1 MSKDLY
7 KNSLLV
13 VLLLF
18 FYYKQ
23 KEDIDVY
30 LNIIMNQ
37 FSNIKYIIN
46 NYLSIIL
53 NDKNKK
59 IFKKKIDYVKSYF
72 LKKNKNLDLK
82 EETKNIVEIVLP
94 EEINIEDINTID
106 LKETKKS
113 NSILNILLNKYVIL
127 SFILA
132 INYYKRKLINK
143 SPINSNK
150 KSDELDILNENIKDE
165 NENDAENKDIN
176 DDKNKD
182 NNKDKDI
189 NKGENKDN
197 NDDKNKDKDIN
208 KGENKDNNEDK
219 NKDNNE
225 NEDNNKDNNKDKD
238 INKGENKD
246 NKSTNSE

>member
-37 FSNIKYIIN
+37 FSNIKYVIN
-46 NYLSIIL
+46 SYLSIIL

-59 IFKKKIDYVKSYF
+59 IFKKKINNVKNYF
-72 LKKNKNLDLK
+72 FKNSENLTLK

-94 EEINIEDINTID
+94 EKINTEDINIID
-106 LKETKKS
+106 FKKIKRS

-127 SFILA
+127 SIILA
-132 INYYKRKLINK
+132 INYYKRKFINNP
-143 SPINSNK
+143 SINSNK
-150 KSDELDILNENIKDE
+150 KSDKLDIFNDDNENKNEDDNEDE
-165 NENDAENKDIN
+165 DNKNNENQ
-176 DDKNKD
+176 NKD
-182 NNKDKDI
+182 NK
-189 NKGENKDN
+189 
-197 NDDKNKDKDIN
+197 
-208 KGENKDNNEDK
+208 NNED
-219 NKDNNE
+219 DN
-225 NEDNNKDNNKDKD
+225 
-238 INKGENKD
+238 ENKD
-246 NKSTNSE
+246 NKNNEEDDNTNNEEDDDNINNEDDDNINNEEDDDNNEEDMIRL

>member
-30 LNIIMNQ
+30 LNGIMHQ
-37 FSNIKYIIN
+37 FSNIKYVIN

-59 IFKKKIDYVKSYF
+59 ILKKKINNVKNYF
-72 LKKNKNLDLK
+72 FKNSENLALK

-94 EEINIEDINTID
+94 EKINVEDINVID
-106 LKETKKS
+106 LKKTKGS
-113 NSILNILLNKYVIL
+113 NSIFNILLNKYIIL
-127 SFILA
+127 SVILA

-143 SPINSNK
+143 SSIISNK
-150 KSDELDILNENIKDE
+150 KSDELDIFKD
-165 NENDAENKDIN
+165 DI
-176 DDKNKD
+176 
-182 NNKDKDI
+182 
-189 NKGENKDN
+189 
-197 NDDKNKDKDIN
+197 
-208 KGENKDNNEDK
+208 KDNNEDEYEDE
-219 NKDNNE
+219 NKDEYENDDDYENNYE
-225 NEDNNKDNNKDKD
+225 NEDKD
-238 INKGENKD
+238 INTDINNKENEYENIND
-246 NKSTNSE
+246 DKSTNSEEDYNKEDEITNSDEDKNTYISEDDSDDINDYFK

>member
-37 FSNIKYIIN
+37 FSNIKYVIN

-59 IFKKKIDYVKSYF
+59 ILKKKIDYVKTYF
-72 LKKNKNLDLK
+72 FKKNIEQFALK

-94 EEINIEDINTID
+94 EKINIKDIKTID

-127 SFILA
+127 YVILA

-143 SPINSNK
+143 PPINSNK
-150 KSDELDILNENIKDE
+150 KSDKLDILNEDIKDKNE
-165 NENDAENKDIN
+165 NED
-176 DDKNKD
+176 
-182 NNKDKDI
+182 DKDI
-189 NKGENKDN
+189 KE
-197 NDDKNKDKDIN
+197 
-208 KGENKDNNEDK
+208 DNNED
-219 NKDNNE
+219 NN
-225 NEDNNKDNNKDKD
+225 
-238 INKGENKD
+238 ENKD
-246 NKSTNSE
+246 NKSTNSEEDDDNIK

>member
-1 MSKDLY
+1 MSKDSY

-37 FSNIKYIIN
+37 FSNIKYVIN

-59 IFKKKIDYVKSYF
+59 IFKKKINNVKNYF
-72 LKKNKNLDLK
+72 FKNSENLTLK

-94 EEINIEDINTID
+94 EKINVEDINVID
-106 LKETKKS
+106 LKNTKIS
-113 NSILNILLNKYVIL
+113 NSIFNILSNKYVIL
-127 SFILA
+127 SIILA

-143 SPINSNK
+143 SSINSNK
-150 KSDELDILNENIKDE
+150 KLDII
-165 NENDAENKDIN
+165 DIF
-176 DDKNKD
+176 
-182 NNKDKDI
+182 
-189 NKGENKDN
+189 N
-197 NDDKNKDKDIN
+197 NDILKEKSVDDQNYDANKKEN
-208 KGENKDNNEDK
+208 MNKDNNEEIENTYINDH
-219 NKDNNE
+219 NNIINEEDDNE
-225 NEDNNKDNNKDKD
+225 
-238 INKGENKD
+238 
-246 NKSTNSE
+246 STNSDNINDYFK

>member
-59 IFKKKIDYVKSYF
+59 IFKKKIDYVKTYF
-72 LKKNKNLDLK
+72 FKKNIEQFALK

-94 EEINIEDINTID
+94 EKINIKDIKTID

-113 NSILNILLNKYVIL
+113 NSILNILLNKYIIL
-127 SFILA
+127 SVILA

-143 SPINSNK
+143 PPINSNK
-150 KSDELDILNENIKDE
+150 KLDELDILNEDIKDKNE
-165 NENDAENKDIN
+165 NE
-176 DDKNKD
+176 DDT
-182 NNKDKDI
+182 
-189 NKGENKDN
+189 
-197 NDDKNKDKDIN
+197 
-208 KGENKDNNEDK
+208 ENKDNNED
-219 NKDNNE
+219 NNE
-225 NEDNNKDNNKDKD
+225 NNNEN
-238 INKGENKD
+238 ENKD
-246 NKSTNSE
+246 NKSTNSEEDDDKSTNSEEDDDNINNKEYDIINNKIIL